1 MGWDA
6 ERRLPETRVPTP
18 HLSSMQFANEHEIEF
33 WCERF
38 RADPVLAAAAETLRS
53 LKDAVNGCSDG
64 WPYWQAP
71 ARSAQTLVGRLAD
84 ADRADRRAAPHGL
97 TAADLDRA
105 YRPIKAFRTRYGA
118 KYGFDVDFHY
128 PPQPSA
134 APEAL
139 SLFP

>member
-1 MGWDA
+1 
-6 ERRLPETRVPTP
+6 
-18 HLSSMQFANEHEIEF
+18 MQFANEYEIH
-33 WCERF
+33 WWIERF
-38 RADPVLAAAAETLRS
+38 AADPILASAANTLCS

-71 ARSAQTLVGRLAD
+71 ARSAQTLIALLAD
-84 ADRADRRAAPHGL
+84 ADRAYRRGAPHGL

-118 KYGFDVDFHY
+118 KYGFDVDLHY
-128 PPQPSA
+128 PAQTPTAPQP
-134 APEAL
+134 L

>member
-1 MGWDA
+1 
-6 ERRLPETRVPTP
+6 
-18 HLSSMQFANEHEIEF
+18 MQFANEYEIEW

-38 RADPVLAAAAETLRS
+38 RADPVLSAAAETLRS

-71 ARSAQTLVGRLAD
+71 ARSAQTLVGLLAD

-97 TAADLDRA
+97 TAAELDRA